1 MPASGC
7 NGYSK
12 VSKMSEHDETL
23 RKTLEEVARLG
34 ADREDSLREVA
45 TNEYSGRL
53 RTAERIYWFY
63 AVACVAVGVA
73 AINFFVR
80 SFDLKTLVAC
90 AVVMLVIYET
100 TVLMKLWFATARMKM
115 DVLKEM
121 KLLRLEVARLGAAVG
136 VEKSSQPSV
145 KYEPMPGM
153 PSWERR
159 IWLAVCLCVA
169 IAVSTCTSI
178 AWFGGSVMSTN
189 TVVTLAADGSAEKQ
203 CAIEQAYSGYFRP
216 KGFSL
221 YTAKDTKGR
230 VLDPSGHEMPTQLVV
245 TDTNNRYDVTFTDS
259 VFNQGKMRYTQV
271 FDEPKAATIEKGV
284 WTYQDGMHHV
294 GFDTQYSMAIL
305 LPRGA
310 KFVSAEPS
318 VAVTP
323 FGDGRMRV
331 VFQGLAKDNEKLA
344 FTVHYELPSTPAN
357 K

>member
-1 MPASGC
+1 
-7 NGYSK
+7 
-12 VSKMSEHDETL
+12 MSEHDETL
-23 RKTLEEVARLG
+23 RKTLEDVAQFRCE
-34 ADREDSLREVA
+34 REDNLREVA
-45 TNEYSGRL
+45 ANDYSGHL
-53 RTAERIYWFY
+53 RRAERVYWFY
-63 AVACVAVGVA
+63 AVACVAVAVA

-80 SFDLKTLVAC
+80 SFDLKTLIGC

-121 KLLRLEVARLGAAVG
+121 KLLRLEVARLGTAVG
-136 VEKSSQPSV
+136 IEKSSPPPV

-159 IWLAVCLCVA
+159 AWLAVCLVVA
-169 IAVSTCTSI
+169 IAISTWTSI
-178 AWFGGSVMSTN
+178 AWFGGGAMSTN

-203 CAIEQAYSGYFRP
+203 CAIERAHAGYYLP

-221 YTAKDTKGR
+221 YTAKDTGAR
-230 VLDPSGHEMPTQLVV
+230 VLDPSGHELPAQLVV

-259 VFNQGKMRYTQV
+259 VFDQGKMRYTQV
-271 FDEPKAATIEKGV
+271 FDVPKAATLAKGV

-294 GFDTQYSMAIL
+294 GFDTRYGISIQ

-310 KFVSAEPS
+310 KFLSAEPTA
-318 VAVTP
+318 AVTP
-323 FGDGRMRV
+323 SGDGRMRV
-331 VFQGLAKDNEKLA
+331 LFQGMAKDNEKLT
-344 FTVHYELPSTPAN
+344 FTVHYELPPTPAT